1 MSGEI
6 IVIVAATGVVVI
18 VYSIFNSI
26 FSNSNKSKSND
37 ENLPETFKKQLH
49 VKDKES
55 FTNRIDYWIDN
66 GNFQEALKLCK
77 MYHEYNSPDEDINK
91 RIRYLNKQI

>member
-1 MSGEI
+1 MSGDTI
-6 IVIVAATGVVVI
+6 IVVATTGVVVI
-18 VYSIFNSI
+18 VYSIFKSI
-26 FSNSNKSKSND
+26 FSNSKNSNKND
-37 ENLPETFKKQLH
+37 ENVHETFKKQLH

-66 GNFQEALKLCK
+66 GDFVEALKLCK

-91 RIRYLNKQI
+91 RIKFLNNQI